1 MQFLTERIPDL
12 TADSRFREARGNI
25 EIAPNFDQLKVELLR
40 LNGLSKGYNLS
51 GPKADLVLR
60 DLNLQIFE
68 REFCAVVGSSG
79 SGKTTLMNLIGLL
92 DRPTTG
98 TIRFSGLMTDD
109 LDADRVAEL
118 RNHSIGFVFQSFHL
132 LPRYTA
138 LDNVCL
144 PLVYRG
150 ISKEQRRAMATL
162 ALQEVG
168 LADRIMHRPDEL
180 SGGQRQRVAIARA
193 LVGEP
198 SLLLADEPTG
208 NLDSRSAEAIMSL
221 FFRLNEELGLTIVI
235 VTHDQQIAARCP
247 RRILMRD
254 GQIVDDSAVTGRF
267 VHG

>member
-1 MQFLTERIPDL
+1 MISELQ
-12 TADSRFREARGNI
+12 NI
-25 EIAPNFDQLKVELLR
+25 QKEYRAANCPRQVVLNNVNLILK
-40 LNGLSKGYNLS
+40 NG
-51 GPKADLVLR
+51 
-60 DLNLQIFE
+60 
-68 REFCAVVGSSG
+68 EFCALTGPSG

-92 DRPTTG
+92 DRPTAGVIRTG
-98 TIRFSGLMTDD
+98 GVVTKDLVTDQ
-109 LDADRVAEL
+109 VAEF
-118 RNHSIGFVFQSFHL
+118 RNRFIGFVFQSFHL

-144 PLVYRG
+144 PLIYRG
-150 ISKEQRRAMATL
+150 IGRQQRRRMATL

-168 LADRIMHRPDEL
+168 LADRMMHRPDEL

-193 LVGEP
+193 LVGKP

-247 RRILMRD
+247 RRVLMRD
-254 GQIVDDSAVTGRF
+254 GQIVEDSTAAGPLVRG
-267 VHG
+267 